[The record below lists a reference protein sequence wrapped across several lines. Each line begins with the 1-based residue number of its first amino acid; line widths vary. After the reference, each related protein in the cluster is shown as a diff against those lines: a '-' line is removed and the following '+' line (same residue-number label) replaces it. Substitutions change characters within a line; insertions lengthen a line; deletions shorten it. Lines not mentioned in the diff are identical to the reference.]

1 MATKEVTAVELRACN
16 RMHGVLTPLLMLE
29 VKRGDLLITYDL
41 AETLRQ
47 QRPVYT
53 VSVLSVDKSV
63 VKDLR

>member
-1 MATKEVTAVELRACN
+1 MATTAVADVELRACN
-16 RMHGVLTPLLMLE
+16 RMHGVLTAGLMLE
-29 VKRGDLLITYDL
+29 VKRGDLLIVYDL

-53 VSVLSVDKSV
+53 VSVLSVDKNV